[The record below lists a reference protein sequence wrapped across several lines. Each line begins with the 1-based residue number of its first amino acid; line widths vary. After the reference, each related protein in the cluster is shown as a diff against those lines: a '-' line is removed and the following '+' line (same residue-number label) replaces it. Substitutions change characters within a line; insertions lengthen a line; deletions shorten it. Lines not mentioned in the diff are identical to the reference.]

1 MPQLEMGDY
10 APQIFWLVVTFVALM
25 LIMWSVGLPRIRRV
39 IEARAGKIGGDL
51 AEAESMKG
59 RAEDALKAYEE
70 ALAEARSRAHGV
82 LAETQAKLA
91 AEADALRVPSST
103 RTSPPGGRKR
113 RRASRRPAPRRSPT
127 CATWPARWRAP
138 PPRGWSAPLPPKPPP
153 ARRWT
158 RAWPRGAEP

>member
-91 AEADALRVPSST
+91 AEADALRSELD
-103 RTSPPGGRKR
+103 
-113 RRASRRPAPRRSPT
+113 ADLA
-127 CATWPARWRAP
+127 A
-138 PPRGWSAPLPPKPPP
+138 
-153 ARRWT
+153 
-158 RAWPRGAEP
+158 RGAEAEARIQETRAQALADLRDVAGEVARAATERLVGTAPSEAAARAAVDASMAEGR

>member
-39 IEARAGKIGGDL
+39 IEAREGRIGGDL

-91 AEADALRVPSST
+91 AEADALRT
-103 RTSPPGGRKR
+103 ELD
-113 RRASRRPAPRRSPT
+113 ADLA
-127 CATWPARWRAP
+127 A
-138 PPRGWSAPLPPKPPP
+138 
-153 ARRWT
+153 
-158 RAWPRGAEP
+158 RGAEAEARIQETRAQALASLRDVAGEVARAATERLVGTAPSEAAARAAVDASMGEGR

>member
-10 APQIFWLVVTFVALM
+10 APQIFWLVVTFVVLM

-39 IEARAGKIGGDL
+39 IEAREGKIGGDL

-82 LAETQAKLA
+82 LAATQAKLA
-91 AEADALRVPSST
+91 AEADALRT
-103 RTSPPGGRKR
+103 ELDADLAA
-113 RRASRRPAPRRSPT
+113 RAAE
-127 CATWPARWRAP
+127 AEARIQE
-138 PPRGWSAPLPPKPPP
+138 
-153 ARRWT
+153 T
-158 RAWPRGAEP
+158 RAQALASLRDVAGEVARAATERLVGTAPSESAARAAVDASMAEGR

>member
-39 IEARAGKIGGDL
+39 IEAREGRIGDDL

-59 RAEDALKAYEE
+59 RAEAALKAYEE

-82 LAETQAKLA
+82 LAETQATLA
-91 AEADALRVPSST
+91 AEADALRA
-103 RTSPPGGRKR
+103 KLD
-113 RRASRRPAPRRSPT
+113 ADLA
-127 CATWPARWRAP
+127 A
-138 PPRGWSAPLPPKPPP
+138 
-153 ARRWT
+153 
-158 RAWPRGAEP
+158 RGAEAEARIQETRAQALASLREVAGEVARAATERLVGTAPSAAAARAAVDASMGEGR